1 MKSEKENKCIVED
14 YGFENIEKLLTMIGG
29 KWKIQIIY
37 HLSGNLNIRYGQ
49 LKRKISEVSHKILS
63 AQLKDLEKDRL
74 ISRIEHDEIVPK
86 VEYLLTE
93 LGESLLPVYEAFG
106 NWCEEN
112 RDVLEMRQK

>member
-1 MKSEKENKCIVED
+1 MKSEKEDKCTVED

-37 HLSGNLNIRYGQ
+37 HLSGNYNIRYGQ
-49 LKRKISEVSHKILS
+49 LKRKLPEISHKILS
-63 AQLKDLEKDRL
+63 AQLKDLEKDGL
-74 ISRIEHDEIVPK
+74 IYRTEHDEIVPR

-93 LGESLLPVYEAFG
+93 LGRSLLPVYEVIG

-112 RDVLEMRQK
+112 RAILELRQK

>member
-1 MKSEKENKCIVED
+1 MKSEKENKCTVED
-14 YGFENIEKLLTMIGG
+14 YGFGNIEKLLTMIGG

-37 HLSGNLNIRYGQ
+37 HLSGNPKIRYGQ
-49 LKRKISEVSHKILS
+49 LKRKIPEVSHKILS

-74 ISRIEHDEIVPK
+74 ISRIEHNELVPR

-93 LGESLLPVYEAFG
+93 LGRSLLPVYEVFG

-112 RDVLEMRQK
+112 KGILDMRQK

>member
-1 MKSEKENKCIVED
+1 MKTEKENKCTVED

-37 HLSGNLNIRYGQ
+37 HLSGNANIRYGQ
-49 LKRKISEVSHKILS
+49 LKRKIPDVSHKILS
-63 AQLKDLEKDRL
+63 SQLKDLEKDGL
-74 ISRIEHDEIVPK
+74 ISRIDYDEIVPR

-93 LGESLLPVYEAFG
+93 LGSSLLPVYEVFG